1 MKKILCI
8 LLTLCLMLGMLSGC
22 AGNMDE
28 PDALTAVAKEGKT
41 YGEGSVSFTF
51 VITDEAGKS
60 TTVTVKTD
68 KETVGEALLDTGLVY
83 GENGPYGLYIKEVS
97 GIVADYDVNQAWW
110 GFWINGESAMT
121 GVDGEKVTPGATYEL
136 RFSK

>member
-1 MKKILCI
+1 MKKLLSILLILC
-8 LLTLCLMLGMLSGC
+8 LTASVLGGC
-22 AGNMDE
+22 AGNLDD
-28 PDALTAVAKEGKT
+28 PDTLTAIAQEGKT
-41 YGEGSVSFTF
+41 YGEGAVSFTF

-68 KETVGEALLDTGLVY
+68 KTTVGEALLDTGLVY
-83 GENGPYGLYIKEVS
+83 GENGPYGLYVKEVS

-110 GFWINGESAMT
+110 GFYINGESAVT
-121 GVDGEKVTPGATYEL
+121 GVDGENVTPGATYEL